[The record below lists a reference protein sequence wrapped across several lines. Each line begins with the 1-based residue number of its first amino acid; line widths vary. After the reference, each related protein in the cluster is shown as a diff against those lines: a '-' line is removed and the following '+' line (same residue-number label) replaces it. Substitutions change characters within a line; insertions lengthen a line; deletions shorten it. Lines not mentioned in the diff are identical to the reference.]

1 MGKFESVI
9 EEYTFNRAKDC
20 VRIGD
25 RRTFSIFVSQ
35 FNIFSTF
42 SILRCVKEKIDR
54 QSHFPKV
61 KHVLIS

>member
-35 FNIFSTF
+35 FNIFF
-42 SILRCVKEKIDR
+42 HI
-54 QSHFPKV
+54 QHFEV
-61 KHVLIS
+61 RERED